1 MRVRITRGTKNV
13 FADLGF
19 PDAETQYPK
28 DTLACRLQSKRPV
41 KAHLLA

>member
-19 PDAETQYPK
+19 PDAETHRLK
-28 DTLACRLQSKRPV
+28 AELVTRLQGPSPPRS
-41 KAHLLA
+41 